1 MFLNNSNWRRAGS
14 ANEIKQI
21 IKERRQ
27 QLKDQLEKVGLS
39 KQLKKMNKQVYYY
52 QQQLAEYKSMLKDR
66 KKIEQKALAELRK
79 LPAFTAFM
87 KKNSQLASLFRLPDN
102 YGTIESLAGLQ
113 TRASVQNQITARFVS
128 SNVNPQQYIGQQMQ
142 AATAELNKIKD
153 KLNKLGGGSSDIEMP
168 DFKPNTQ
175 KTKSFLKRIEYGAN
189 VQSQKTN
196 SFLPVTSD
204 MALTAGYK
212 LNDKIVTGIGVSYKL
227 GWGSGI
233 NHIKLTNE
241 GIGLRSYIDLKLKG
255 SFWISGG
262 YEQNYQQSYTQIAQ
276 LKDYSAWQTSGLI
289 GLSKKYKIGKKTNN
303 LQLLWDFMTYQQ
315 LPRRQPILFRIGYV
329 F

>member
-27 QLKDQLEKVGLS
+27 QLKEQLEKVGLS

-52 QQQLAEYKSMLKDR
+52 QQQLTEYKSMLKDR
-66 KKIEQKALAELRK
+66 KKIEQKAMAELQK

-87 KKNSQLASLFRLPDN
+87 KKNSQLASLFRLPDS
-102 YGTIESLAGLQ
+102 YGTAESLAGLQ
-113 TRASVQNQITARFVS
+113 TRASVQNQIMTRFA

-142 AATAELNKIKD
+142 TAKAELNKIKD
-153 KLNKLGGGSSDIEMP
+153 KLNKLGGGSSDVEMP

-204 MALTAGYK
+204 MVLTGGYK

-241 GIGLRSYIDLKLKG
+241 GVGLRSYADMKLKG

-262 YEQNYQQSYTQIAQ
+262 YEQNYQKAFGSIVQ
-276 LKDYSAWQTSGLI
+276 LKNLDAWQTSGLI

-303 LQLLWDFMTYQQ
+303 LQLLWDFMSY
-315 LPRRQPILFRIGYV
+315 
-329 F
+329 